1 MKAVTQ
7 AEGAG
12 VKGEAEREMLIAS
25 VRKLVRGGKSDS
37 EVADL
42 VSKETGAK
50 VSVHRVRKI
59 RGGVLGIKK
68 PGGHFG
74 RRSKSAKA
82 KARTKARRKPA
93 KRAATKA
100 ARRPAAKRRVQKAPF
115 AMPKLNGA
123 GSHLR
128 AALAEMEAH
137 AAQSLVKAKQF
148 QVEAKVLSTHA
159 KYLRR
164 VLRTMA

>member
-1 MKAVTQ
+1 MKSATQ
-7 AEGAG
+7 ANGAG
-12 VKGEAEREMLIAS
+12 VKGEAEMEVLVEA
-25 VRKLVRGGKSDS
+25 VRKHVRAGKSDT

-42 VSKETGAK
+42 ISKQAGTK

-74 RRSKSAKA
+74 RRGKSKPKAKA
-82 KARTKARRKPA
+82 KARKPA

-100 ARRPAAKRRVQKAPF
+100 ARRLAPRRRAYKAPF

-137 AAQSLVKAKQF
+137 ATESLVKAKQF

-164 VLRTMA
+164 VLRTMS

>member
-1 MKAVTQ
+1 MRSITQ
-7 AEGAG
+7 AKGAG
-12 VKGEAEREMLIAS
+12 VKGEAEREVLVES
-25 VRKLVRGGKSDS
+25 VRKYVRAGKSDTQ
-37 EVADL
+37 VADL
-42 VSKETGAK
+42 ISKETGKK

-74 RRSKSAKA
+74 RRGGKSKPTAKA
-82 KARTKARRKPA
+82 KARKPA

-100 ARRPAAKRRVQKAPF
+100 ARRPAAKRRAQKAPF

-128 AALAEMEAH
+128 AALAEMETH
-137 AAQSLVKAKQF
+137 ATQSLVKAKQYE
-148 QVEAKVLSTHA
+148 VEAKVLSTHA

-164 VLRTMA
+164 VLRTMS